1 MTACAPFVRS
11 GAISVAVLMVL
22 AAAPAPADDRRM
34 PGADVF
40 TTRPDYASLAPASIA
55 LLPAVS
61 YELDTESERQVGVN
75 WAQGFGRRDYRWVS
89 ATTSRTLLMIDS
101 AGVAMLKQSREGILK
116 TGHVDSLQAPGLCA
130 RLRVQ
135 AVMCVRVEQ
144 WEQHAIGH
152 DESGKPWT
160 RVQLRAEM
168 VDSLGHVLWTASG
181 GETTEG
187 EYVEER
193 REATGSAETSPKP
206 QFSTGEGAAPP
217 WSEPLTRI
225 VTRWAAAFPKRPT
238 PAPGTQ

>member
-1 MTACAPFVRS
+1 MTARAPMIRA
-11 GAISVAVLMVL
+11 GAIAGLML
-22 AAAPAPADDRRM
+22 IAFAATTAPADDRRM

-61 YELDTESERQVGVN
+61 FDQEPESERLTGVN
-75 WAQGFGRRDYRWVS
+75 WAQAFGRRDYRWLS
-89 ATTSRTLLMIDS
+89 ATVSRTLLMNDS
-101 AGVAMLKQSREGILK
+101 TGIALLKLARDGILK
-116 TGHVDSLQAPGLCA
+116 SGHVDSLQAPKLCA

-135 AVMCVRVEQ
+135 ALMCVRVEQ

-168 VDSLGHVLWTASG
+168 VDSLGRVLWTASG

-187 EYVEER
+187 AYVEER
-193 REATGSAETSPKP
+193 REASGSAETAPKAE
-206 QFSTGEGAAPP
+206 FSTGEGAAPP
-217 WSEPLTRI
+217 WSEPLTHI
-225 VTRWAAAFPKRPT
+225 ITRWAAAFPKRPT